1 MGKVKRTNNNQL
13 IMNQNT
19 LMTYSL
25 LSHLKETSNS
35 KHSSI
40 VEIFFPIVK
49 KAIVEYAKEK
59 GCYDVKGKNITEI
72 QSKISGYFG
81 LDLPISVLDF
91 ILSQISIEIADERV
105 FAYFNDKGFIIN
117 SFVFNEIDDEINS
130 EYENLKLLGS
140 DFEDFCNL
148 NNSISDFDELIRFVV
163 SQKIDLFADRNDE
176 DLDFNYIIPKY
187 ISSKFND
194 SKIFKIL
201 SDIYLGSL
209 ISSYLEFNIKKPV
222 SKSELLVDTNFFISL
237 INLNTEEA
245 NSTCNQLFDLC
256 KKMGFKFS
264 ILFSTI
270 EQIKVLL
277 STRIQDFASKGIG
290 LTNEADVF
298 GACIRRNLDK
308 TQLERIKDSIDS
320 LIQKF
325 GIDIIYETRIKDL
338 IQKAKKSEKYKELLV
353 IRKQQRLSAL
363 NDTIAYFYVQ
373 SKRGVNI
380 KEFSDVRCWFL
391 NNSYHKDY
399 YTGIGYKLHERFK
412 ISANELLSLLWLS
425 NPSQDSINVR
435 TLAKGGLSTYI
446 AKYKKNKTPSIKIIK
461 DINYRAKKALDAG
474 EIEEKDVY
482 AISIRMAEGQLSN
495 GEATELA
502 ESPDEEFI
510 TTVKEYSR
518 QDEEI
523 LGKLKSQQDTI
534 ENQTELLNKLVEDN
548 IYQKFQIAKKDYEIK
563 KDKALEIDFIKKSIK
578 MNNVA
583 WSYLFFI
590 VILIFLWFI
599 NYEYT
604 TIINPN
610 LATGIAFL
618 LFFISVFLRFVEHKT
633 VLKCLKFTFLARNR
647 VLIKNDIIKNLEKSY
662 IIKNPEPILDDFKG
676 KP

>member
-1 MGKVKRTNNNQL
+1 
-13 IMNQNT
+13 MNQAT

-49 KAIVEYAKEK
+49 KAIVEYANEK
-59 GCYDVKGKNITEI
+59 GCSNVKGKNITEI

-91 ILSQISIEIADERV
+91 ILKQISIEISDENV
-105 FAYFNDKGFIIN
+105 FAYYNDKGFMIN
-117 SFVFNEIDDEINS
+117 SFVFNEIDDNINS
-130 EYENLKLLGS
+130 EYKNLQILKT
-140 DFEDFCNL
+140 DFENFCNL

-163 SQKIDLFADRNDE
+163 SQKIDLFADKNNE

-194 SKIFKIL
+194 SIIFKIL

-222 SKSELLVDTNFFISL
+222 SKSELLIDTNFFISL

-245 NSTCNQLFDLC
+245 YLTCNQLFDLC
-256 KKMGFKFS
+256 KRMGFKFS
-264 ILFSTI
+264 ILYSTI
-270 EQIKVLL
+270 EQVKVLL
-277 STRIQDFASKGIG
+277 STRIQDFANKDIG

-325 GIDIIYETRIKDL
+325 EIDNIYETRIKDL

-373 SKRGVNI
+373 SNRGTNI
-380 KEFSDVRCWFL
+380 EEFSDVKCWFL
-391 NNSYHKDY
+391 NNSFHRDY
-399 YTGIGYKLHERFK
+399 YSGIGYKLHDRFK

-425 NPSQDSINVR
+425 NPSQDSVNVR

-446 AKYKKNKTPSIKIIK
+446 AKYRNNRAPSLNVIK
-461 DINYRAKKALDAG
+461 DINYRAKKALDEGA
-474 EIEEKDVY
+474 IDEKDIY
-482 AISIRMAEGQLSN
+482 SISVRMAEGQLTN
-495 GEATELA
+495 GEVAELS
-502 ESPDEEFI
+502 EYPDEEFI
-510 TTVKEYSR
+510 AAVKEYSR
-518 QDEEI
+518 NDEKI
-523 LGKLKSQQDTI
+523 LAKLKTQQDTMD
-534 ENQTELLNKLVEDN
+534 NQSGLLKKLIDDN
-548 IYQKFQIAKKDYEIK
+548 IYQKFQLAKKDYELK
-563 KDKALEIDFIKKSIK
+563 KERALEIEFIPKSTK
-578 MNNVA
+578 MNNIA
-583 WSYLFFI
+583 WAYVFFI
-590 VILIFLWFI
+590 VILVFLWFI

-604 TIINPN
+604 TIINPK

-618 LFFISVFLRFVEHKT
+618 LFIPTVLLRFVEHKS
-633 VLKCLKFTFLARNR
+633 VLICLKFTFLKKNR
-647 VLIKNDIIKNLEKSY
+647 TLIKDDILKKLEETY
-662 IIKNPEPILDDFKG
+662 MNEYPEPIIDDFKDNS
-676 KP
+676 K